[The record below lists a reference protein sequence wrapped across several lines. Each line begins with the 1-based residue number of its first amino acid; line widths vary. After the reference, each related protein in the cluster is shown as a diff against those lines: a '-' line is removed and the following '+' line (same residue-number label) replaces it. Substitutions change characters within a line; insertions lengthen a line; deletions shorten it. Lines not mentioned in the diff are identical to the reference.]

1 MSIQAA
7 LRRDEGYR
15 IWPYSD
21 SRGNLTWGIGHNL
34 TAAPLCQEAADLLG
48 QAIQAQFQ
56 HDLDGVNA
64 ALQAYCWAAKLDP
77 VRLAAIQNMVFNL
90 GARTFGGF
98 GQFLEY
104 MENGEYTR
112 AAADLRTT
120 LVYKQLP
127 ERYERIAKEIE
138 TGVEQ

>member
-1 MSIQAA
+1 MGIQQQ

-15 IWPYSD
+15 VWPYKD
-21 SRGNLTWGIGHNL
+21 TRGNLTWGIGHNL
-34 TAAPLCQEAADLLG
+34 TASPLCQEAADLLG

-56 HDLDGVNA
+56 YDLDGVNA
-64 ALQAYCWAAKLDP
+64 VLHSYGWPARLDP
-77 VRLAAIQNMVFNL
+77 VRFEALQNMVFNL
-90 GARTFGGF
+90 GAKTFGSF

-104 MENGEYTR
+104 MANGEYTQ

-127 ERYERIAKEIE
+127 GRYERIAKEIE